1 MSGPSGVRLGSPA
14 ASAVCTA
21 AASPVAEDAPRET
34 HAASTHPGGH
44 RHHAGWHGPTP
55 RNRRSPSPPKPRR
68 LRRSRGTG
76 LSDDEEDLHLPSAE
90 SDPLGAPAVTAR
102 HEQQDGGDDQHEGG
116 NDRSRHD
123 RTARVRSQARNA
135 SHAADGAGLPLSAL
149 RLPRNAQRQVEAFL
163 RSVAA
168 VVAQANGRPSAHAA
182 DHSAGAGKRP
192 ANALRRLM
200 LELLRGTDNVAQL
213 DAGGLRRVRA
223 LLLHFFPE
231 RLALAGQAGPLA
243 MVLNCTLPL
252 LFLQLQRRRT
262 EHQAALAICKLLAL
276 TATR

>member
-1 MSGPSGVRLGSPA
+1 
-14 ASAVCTA
+14 
-21 AASPVAEDAPRET
+21 
-34 HAASTHPGGH
+34 
-44 RHHAGWHGPTP
+44 
-55 RNRRSPSPPKPRR
+55 
-68 LRRSRGTG
+68 
-76 LSDDEEDLHLPSAE
+76 
-90 SDPLGAPAVTAR
+90 
-102 HEQQDGGDDQHEGG
+102 
-116 NDRSRHD
+116 
-123 RTARVRSQARNA
+123 
-135 SHAADGAGLPLSAL
+135 
-149 RLPRNAQRQVEAFL
+149 
-163 RSVAA
+163 
-168 VVAQANGRPSAHAA
+168 
-182 DHSAGAGKRP
+182 
-192 ANALRRLM
+192 M